1 MEDCRPMA
9 LADPPPQEEGTGL
22 PRDGP
27 VYELLPVEVPRREG
41 RCPPGP
47 RIRRHPA
54 RARRR
59 SKGPRFRFTI
69 AGLMI
74 LIALLAPAFAHP
86 RAVAELTA
94 LTGFVALIVLTPLAL
109 TVLISRAL
117 GTAARAT
124 LALTDAALDEALA
137 WLGRLRRPRSPG
149 RASGSAPGSGGG
161 PAASLAAVGARGWGG
176 RAAGDGAQVF
186 DGREAGPLGKGRQGE
201 IGLDEPLPD
210 AREADAEDLVVD
222 GPPDVPAE
230 GALGGAPGA
239 GRSASAGRNGHAL
252 PRPVGPGPGW
262 AGDSTGRTDRKF

>member
-1 MEDCRPMA
+1 MA
-9 LADPPPQEEGTGL
+9 PADPPPQEEGTGL
-22 PRDGP
+22 PRAGP

-94 LTGFVALIVLTPLAL
+94 LTGFVALIVLAPLAL

-124 LALTDAALDEALA
+124 LALTDAALDETLA
-137 WLGRLRRPRSPG
+137 RLGRLRRLRSPG
-149 RASGSAPGSGGG
+149 HGFEGVGPRSRASASKADPTGADGSLDDA
-161 PAASLAAVGARGWGG
+161 LFE
-176 RAAGDGAQVF
+176 Q
-186 DGREAGPLGKGRQGE
+186 
-201 IGLDEPLPD
+201 GLDDLEPDPD
-210 AREADAEDLVVD
+210 RLAHTVANPPEERPRD
-222 GPPDVPAE
+222 GVLDGQEPAIPE
-230 GALGGAPGA
+230 G
-239 GRSASAGRNGHAL
+239 
-252 PRPVGPGPGW
+252 
-262 AGDSTGRTDRKF
+262 F